1 VSTRGVPHEYP
12 VLHQA
17 RQHGHRLADQS
28 AHSRVPAP
36 HRAGGRAHM
45 GTIRRSQGYYEECS
59 TCTLRVLTR
68 PFAHLGADHGLIA
81 ARRNARELEGYSRGA
96 WRLRAR
102 SARAARRGRGRT
114 HGSAGRMRCRGTC
127 GALTDSRQSR
137 LVIMRLSTLSQCI
150 EPGDPSATREVW
162 SRAPNAT
169 PRHCTEMSAIG
180 ALSRLYTH
188 TCRRALE

>member
-1 VSTRGVPHEYP
+1 
-12 VLHQA
+12 
-17 RQHGHRLADQS
+17 
-28 AHSRVPAP
+28 
-36 HRAGGRAHM
+36 M

-59 TCTLRVLTR
+59 TGTLRVLTR

-127 GALTDSRQSR
+127 GALTRTPGAPREYPVVPGRCGRVS
-137 LVIMRLSTLSQCI
+137 LV
-150 EPGDPSATREVW
+150 
-162 SRAPNAT
+162 
-169 PRHCTEMSAIG
+169 
-180 ALSRLYTH
+180 
-188 TCRRALE
+188 